1 MVTVMPMN
9 EFIKLTEE
17 DLMMIDGGV
26 SGWGIACGVFT
37 IVAGACAVVGGVA
50 AMFAPEPVA
59 TKVVGYSAIVG
70 GIATI
75 GAGITG
81 IMWALE

>member
-1 MVTVMPMN
+1 MEAVLPMN
-9 EFIKLTEE
+9 GFMELTED

-26 SGWGIACGVFT
+26 SAWGIACGAFT
-37 IVAGACAVVGGVA
+37 IVAGVSAVVGGAA

-59 TKVVGYSAIVG
+59 TKIVGYSAITG
-70 GIATI
+70 GISTI
-75 GAGITG
+75 AAGITG